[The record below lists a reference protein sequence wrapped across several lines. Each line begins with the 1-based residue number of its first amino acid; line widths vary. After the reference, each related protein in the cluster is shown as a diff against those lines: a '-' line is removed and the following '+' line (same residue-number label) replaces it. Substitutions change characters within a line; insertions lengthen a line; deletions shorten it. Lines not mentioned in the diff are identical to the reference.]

1 MGLIKAITSSV
12 SQTLGDQFKE
22 FVTCPSIDSNVLI
35 QRGIVNHGK
44 GNKNPSEGVIS
55 NGSAIVVP
63 EGMAM
68 MIIDNGEIKEF
79 TATPGTFTYD
89 TSSEPSIF
97 TGKLGEGI
105 KNTFKTIGKRF
116 TYGGMPARDQ
126 RVYYVNLLVIT
137 GNKFGSPQPKKIT
150 DEKYGMLEVTF
161 FGEYAFQVKDPI
173 ILVQN
178 VIGANSKDTVTYEEV
193 VGGQLKSKFV
203 EQITQALTIVMRKHK
218 VSFGDIGMYG
228 GDISNEMNIILDESW
243 HQQYGLEITDVAIA
257 DINLTEESMKR
268 VSRIDDATIFSN
280 PNLQSGLMA
289 QSSAKAMETAAGNEG
304 GAMVG
309 FMGMNMA
316 SQTGSNMMASVNQ
329 NVNGTYQA
337 PVNNQPEPGTIF
349 NHQQPQ
355 ANTEV
360 AIDSSNTS
368 EEILDTKEETDTKE
382 EVKTN
387 IPNFCP
393 NCGTKTTGG
402 NFCSNCGQK
411 LN

>member
-161 FGEYAFQVKDPI
+161 FGEYAFQVKDPMR
-173 ILVQN
+173 LVN
-178 VIGANSKDTVTYEEV
+178 TVIGANAKDTVTYEEV
-193 VGGQLKSKFV
+193 VGGQLKSKFI
-203 EQITQALTIVMRKHK
+203 EKLTVAISSVMRNKK
-218 VSFGDIGMYG
+218 VSFGDMGLYG
-228 GDISNEMNIILDESW
+228 SDISNEMNTVLNDSFNEL
-243 HQQYGLEITDVAIA
+243 YGLEITDVAIA
-257 DINLTEESMKR
+257 DINLTDASMQR
-268 VSRIDDATIFSN
+268 VNKIDDASIFSDK
-280 PNLQSGLMA
+280 NLQSGLMA
-289 QSSAKAMETAAGNEG
+289 SATADAMKTAAGNDN
-304 GAMVG
+304 GAMAG

-316 SQTGSNMMASVNQ
+316 GNVEANVMGAVNTSNE
-329 NVNGTYQA
+329 
-337 PVNNQPEPGTIF
+337 PNNTQ
-349 NHQQPQ
+349 
-355 ANTEV
+355 
-360 AIDSSNTS
+360 SSNSNTVS
-368 EEILDTKEETDTKE
+368 STDNQKP
-382 EVKTN
+382 K
-387 IPNFCP
+387 FCP
-393 NCGTKTTGG
+393 NCGAATNGG
-402 NFCSNCGQK
+402 NFCTQCGTK
-411 LN
+411 LS

>member
-63 EGMAM
+63 DGMAM

-161 FGEYAFQVKDPI
+161 FGEYAFQVKDPMR
-173 ILVQN
+173 LVN
-178 VIGANSKDTVTYEEV
+178 TVIGANAKDTVTYEEV
-193 VGGQLKSKFV
+193 VGGQLKSKFI
-203 EQITQALTIVMRKHK
+203 EKLTVAISSVMRNKK
-218 VSFGDIGMYG
+218 VSFGDMGLYG
-228 GDISNEMNIILDESW
+228 SDISNEMNTVLNDSFNEL
-243 HQQYGLEITDVAIA
+243 YGLEITDVAIA
-257 DINLTEESMKR
+257 DINLTDASMQR
-268 VSRIDDATIFSN
+268 VNKIDDASIFSDK
-280 PNLQSGLMA
+280 NLQSGLMA
-289 QSSAKAMETAAGNEG
+289 SATADAMKTAAGNDN
-304 GAMVG
+304 GAMAG
-309 FMGMNMA
+309 FMGMNMVGNVGA
-316 SQTGSNMMASVNQ
+316 NVMGAVNTSNGA
-329 NVNGTYQA
+329 
-337 PVNNQPEPGTIF
+337 NNTQ
-349 NHQQPQ
+349 
-355 ANTEV
+355 
-360 AIDSSNTS
+360 SSNSNTVS
-368 EEILDTKEETDTKE
+368 STDNQKP
-382 EVKTN
+382 K
-387 IPNFCP
+387 FCP
-393 NCGTKTTGG
+393 NCGAATNGG
-402 NFCSNCGQK
+402 NFCTQCGTK
-411 LN
+411 LS